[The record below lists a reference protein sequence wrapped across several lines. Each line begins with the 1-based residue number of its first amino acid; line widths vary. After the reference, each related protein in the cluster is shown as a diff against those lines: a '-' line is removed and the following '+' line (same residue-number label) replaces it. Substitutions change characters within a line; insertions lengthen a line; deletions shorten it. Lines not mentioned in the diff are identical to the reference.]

1 MSKRDRWLYYAV
13 PRWKSSACVT
23 IIFSESYEDRES
35 SRLKEQLNGTVKL
48 PLNGNLLSMIYV
60 CQPSFTGSKYCRYT
74 EKKKESREITSMNIF
89 VLLPAVK
96 RIIISVI
103 WKGMVNYLVSSGVL
117 PIYVEVYYKNILLL
131 QVNDELKS
139 FNILYF

>member
-1 MSKRDRWLYYAV
+1 
-13 PRWKSSACVT
+13 
-23 IIFSESYEDRES
+23 
-35 SRLKEQLNGTVKL
+35 
-48 PLNGNLLSMIYV
+48 
-60 CQPSFTGSKYCRYT
+60 
-74 EKKKESREITSMNIF
+74 MNVF
-89 VLLPAVK
+89 VLLPVVK
-96 RIIISVI
+96 RIIILVI